1 VKESCPFC
9 LFEEIRPTTENPPP
23 ATTTS
28 PSLPIIAGLCA
39 LSLCPLSAE
48 ERVVSEHAASSS
60 GDTDLAKQ
68 LANPVANLISVP
80 FQYNVDFGIGPSDAA
95 RQTLNIQPVIPFEL
109 NEHWNL
115 ITRTIVPVI
124 DAESPA
130 PGIDDEF
137 GLGDTVQSF
146 FFSPKE
152 TVNGWIVGAGPAF
165 LWPTAT
171 DVLLGSEQ
179 WAAGPTVVALQQNGP
194 WTYGLLANHLWSYA
208 GDDSRDE
215 VNSTFLN
222 PFLSYVTDTKT
233 TFSLSPEITYDWGN
247 DELYAPVN
255 LVVSQLFKIGDQPV
269 SFGLGGRYYFDSP
282 AGGPEWGIRA
292 TLVFLFPKS

>member
-1 VKESCPFC
+1 MNHRLPLIGTIAPAV
-9 LFEEIRPTTENPPP
+9 LFAQGRVSSDQP
-23 ATTTS
+23 AV
-28 PSLPIIAGLCA
+28 A
-39 LSLCPLSAE
+39 
-48 ERVVSEHAASSS
+48 S
-60 GDTDLAKQ
+60 GDADLAKQ

-80 FQYNVDFGIGPSDAA
+80 FQYNVDFGIGPNDSE
-95 RQTLNIQPVIPFEL
+95 RHTLNIQPVIPFEL

-130 PGIDDEF
+130 PGINDEF

-152 TVNGWIVGAGPAF
+152 PVNGWIVGAGPAF

-171 DVLLGSEQ
+171 DALLGTEQ
-179 WAAGPTVVALQQNGP
+179 WGAGPTVVALQQNGP
-194 WTYGLLANHLWSYA
+194 WTYGILANHLWSYA

-215 VNSTFLN
+215 LNATFLN
-222 PFLSYVTDTKT
+222 PFCSYVTDTKT
-233 TFSLSPEITYDWGN
+233 TFTVSPELTYDWGS
-247 DELYAPVN
+247 EQWLAPVN

-269 SFGLGGRYYFDSP
+269 SFALGGRYYFDGP
-282 AGGPEWGIRA
+282 DGGPEWGFRA
-292 TLVFLFPKS
+292 SLVFLFPKS